1 MSGQHRATP
10 EQWEVV
16 EICSEEGKIPWPTA
30 ACLLEL
36 RARIEAMEAAQQIR
50 VFSAEE
56 VAPIVVPASVARPAG
71 GLVERVATIITLAKT
86 SRGAAEDVLSEV
98 AAAAK
103 GLRFTTAK
111 ALIDWLEREA
121 GRG

>member
-98 AAAAK
+98 AATAR

-111 ALIDWLEREA
+111 ALIDWLDREA
-121 GRG
+121 DRG